1 MRRPPTV
8 TGRQNTVE
16 RGDTRG
22 FGPLRL
28 LIRIGVLALV
38 AYLVWTYFDDDA
50 IKALVD
56 FMRPQ

>member
-1 MRRPPTV
+1 M

-50 IKALVD
+50 IKALLD